1 MQVRAL
7 FALARGRTVM
17 HAVAASFLAVRDLT
31 QPLANDDDD
40 RAYDA
45 LVKMASL

>member
-1 MQVRAL
+1 
-7 FALARGRTVM
+7 M
-17 HAVAASFLAVRDLT
+17 HAVVASFLAVRDLT
-31 QPLANDDDD
+31 QPLADDDD

>member
-1 MQVRAL
+1 
-7 FALARGRTVM
+7 M
-17 HAVAASFLAVRDLT
+17 HAVVASFLAVRDLT
-31 QPLANDDDD
+31 QPLADDDDDDD

>member
-1 MQVRAL
+1 
-7 FALARGRTVM
+7 M
-17 HAVAASFLAVRDLT
+17 HAVVASFLVVRDLT
-31 QPLANDDDD
+31 QPLADDD